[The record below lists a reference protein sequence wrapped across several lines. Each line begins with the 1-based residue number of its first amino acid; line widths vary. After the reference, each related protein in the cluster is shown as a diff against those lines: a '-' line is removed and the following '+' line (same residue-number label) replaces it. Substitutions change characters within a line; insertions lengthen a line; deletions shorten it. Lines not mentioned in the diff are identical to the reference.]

1 MDNNNPVDFK
11 KADYILVVNKDYKI
25 VYNSR
30 FDKKLGAESSIRP
43 YRNFFEMYPSQG
55 RRNSS
60 IVKAMST
67 GAPVYN
73 SAQEWTD
80 INGKVYVTQ
89 NITLPIIHE
98 GQVIGAVE
106 LTKDLTNM
114 GALQDK
120 PAFLQSIS
128 QDGSYHPNRDS
139 NDRTS
144 FEDILTINDG
154 MLNTIEQAKLFASN
168 NNPILIYGETGTGK
182 EMFAQAIINYM
193 VSPKQKVIIQNCAA
207 VPDNLIEGILFG
219 TTKGS
224 YTGAENK
231 KGLFEEADGGIFFLD
246 ELNAMPYGVQ
256 GKLLRVLQEGTFRPL
271 GASKE
276 KKVNVKIIAA
286 INMDPMEAI
295 ENNTLRKDLF
305 YRLSS
310 NMIYLPPLRE
320 RPDDIEY
327 LTDNYIDYF
336 NSIYGKNVKGISEEL
351 REFFLDYAWEG
362 NVRELKHVIEAMITM
377 TTSEILD
384 IKDIPVYLNGK
395 HKDKGKR
402 KFEPK
407 TGDSRVVIDL
417 DEEGMDLREAVDR
430 LEREMIVKVLGE
442 CRGNKTRAGEILGI
456 PRQTLKYKMDRLGI
470 PYDGEK

>member
-1 MDNNNPVDFK
+1 MDNNNPLDFK
-11 KADYILVVNKDYKI
+11 KADYILVVNKDYEI

-55 RRNSS
+55 RRDSS

-120 PAFLQSIS
+120 PEFLQSIS

-231 KGLFEEADGGIFFLD
+231 KGLFEEADG
-246 ELNAMPYGVQ
+246 
-256 GKLLRVLQEGTFRPL
+256 
-271 GASKE
+271 
-276 KKVNVKIIAA
+276 
-286 INMDPMEAI
+286 
-295 ENNTLRKDLF
+295 
-305 YRLSS
+305 
-310 NMIYLPPLRE
+310 
-320 RPDDIEY
+320 
-327 LTDNYIDYF
+327 
-336 NSIYGKNVKGISEEL
+336 
-351 REFFLDYAWEG
+351 EFFTGHAPNYVQIYAKGE
-362 NVRELKHVIEAMITM
+362 NLHNEIRHVTITG
-377 TTSEILD
+377 LY
-384 IKDIPVYLNGK
+384 KDG
-395 HKDKGKR
+395 
-402 KFEPK
+402 
-407 TGDSRVVIDL
+407 VV
-417 DEEGMDLREAVDR
+417 G
-430 LEREMIVKVLGE
+430 
-442 CRGNKTRAGEILGI
+442 
-456 PRQTLKYKMDRLGI
+456 TL
-470 PYDGEK
+470 